1 MSDVEL
7 YEGNALWP
15 GFRVAFFKKGF
26 PYKVNILEPAY
37 YWRVR
42 RDYSTNA
49 VLGKNKGKSR
59 TPHMGAVP
67 NVTLL
72 PLVGAAVRSINAL
85 ERLLLSEQY
94 HTAERIVLYAPSSS
108 EKKAFEDSS
117 HAENTAEMDNLIGH
131 DAMERVFKWAED
143 SVGLYPE
150 PFDVETK
157 RYGQLPAL
165 GGPSS
170 NSVLSQLSEPHM
182 AQTIIAQVRLCDQVH
197 HPNLG
202 NRSCFDKCK

>member
-1 MSDVEL
+1 MSDVQL

-26 PYKVNILEPAY
+26 PYNVNILEPAY

-42 RDYSTNA
+42 RDYSTSDG
-49 VLGKNKGKSR
+49 VGRNKGKTR
-59 TPHMGAVP
+59 TSHAGALP

-94 HTAERIVLYAPSSS
+94 HTAERIVLYAPSLS
-108 EKKAFEDSS
+108 EKKAFEDSAR
-117 HAENTAEMDNLIGH
+117 AEDTAEMNKLI
-131 DAMERVFKWAED
+131 DSDTIERVLKWAED

-150 PFDVETK
+150 PFDVEIK
-157 RYGQLPAL
+157 RYGQLPPL

-170 NSVLSQLSEPHM
+170 YGVLSQLSEPHI
-182 AQTIIAQVRLCDQVH
+182 AQTIIDQVRLCDQVH

>member
-1 MSDVEL
+1 MEL

-15 GFRVAFFKKGF
+15 GFRVAYFKKGF

-42 RDYSTNA
+42 RDYSGSDTVGENKNNA
-49 VLGKNKGKSR
+49 H
-59 TPHMGAVP
+59 TPGASAVP

-72 PLVGAAVRSINAL
+72 PLVGAAARSINAL

-94 HTAERIVLYAPSSS
+94 HTAKRIVLYAPSAS
-108 EKKAFEDSS
+108 EKEAFKDS
-117 HAENTAEMDNLIGH
+117 HTLKNTAEVGHLIDQH
-131 DAMERVFKWAED
+131 TMERVVKWAED

-150 PFDVETK
+150 KYEVETK
-157 RYGQLPAL
+157 RYGQLPQL
-165 GGPSS
+165 GGPNS
-170 NSVLSQLSEPHM
+170 NSVISQLYEPHI
-182 AQTIIAQVRLCDQVH
+182 AQTIIDQVRLCDQVH

>member
-15 GFRVAFFKKGF
+15 GFRVAYFKKGF

-42 RDYSTNA
+42 RDYIASD
-49 VLGKNKGKSR
+49 VPGKNK
-59 TPHMGAVP
+59 PYAGAVP

-72 PLVGAAVRSINAL
+72 LLVGAAVRSINAL

-108 EKKAFEDSS
+108 EREAFEDSKNP
-117 HAENTAEMDNLIGH
+117 ENTAEIDKLIDH
-131 DAMERVFKWAED
+131 DAIERVVQWAED

-150 PFDVETK
+150 KYDVETK
-157 RYGQLPAL
+157 RYGQLPPL

-170 NSVLSQLSEPHM
+170 NGVLSQLSEPHV
-182 AQTIIAQVRLCDQVH
+182 AQTIIDQVRLCDQVH